1 MKILLT
7 GANGFVGRN
16 LASHLS
22 VHHEMFAIVRDS
34 AVLASARRLSAIR
47 MDLAQPLNAKGLPA
61 RIDVIIHLA
70 QANVA
75 FPENANE
82 LFAINSA
89 STQQLLDYGRRA
101 GARQFMLAST
111 GDVYGKRFEPCREID
126 PVAPANYYAVTKH
139 LAEML
144 VRAYSSY
151 LDGCILRLF
160 RPYGPGQTGRLV
172 PNLADS
178 IRQRR
183 VVRLHRNDRPR
194 MTPIYIDDVIHAI
207 EKAMKCSYSGTI
219 NVAGDQVVGMREL
232 AEAIALALGSD
243 AIFEET
249 GEESADLMGDNN
261 LMKQVFGGWDMVA
274 LPDGLSRMFKN
285 ENTVPW
291 QTCL

>member
-16 LASHLS
+16 LASRLS

-34 AVLASARRLSAIR
+34 AALASTRRLSVIK

-61 RIDVIIHLA
+61 RLDVIIHLA
-70 QANVA
+70 QGNVA

-82 LFAINSA
+82 LFAVNST

-126 PVAPANYYAVTKH
+126 PVAPASYYAVTKH
-139 LAEML
+139 VAEML

-183 VVRLHRNDRPR
+183 VVLLHRGDRPR
-194 MTPIYIDDVIHAI
+194 MTPIYIDDLIHAI
-207 EKAMKCSYSGTI
+207 EKALNCSYSGTI
-219 NVAGDQVVGMREL
+219 NIAGDQVVGMREL

-249 GEESADLMGDNN
+249 GEPAADLIGDNS
-261 LMKQVFGGWDMVA
+261 LMRRALGNWDTVSLA
-274 LPDGLSRMFKN
+274 DGLSRTFRS
-285 ENTVPW
+285 EEAIG
-291 QTCL
+291 